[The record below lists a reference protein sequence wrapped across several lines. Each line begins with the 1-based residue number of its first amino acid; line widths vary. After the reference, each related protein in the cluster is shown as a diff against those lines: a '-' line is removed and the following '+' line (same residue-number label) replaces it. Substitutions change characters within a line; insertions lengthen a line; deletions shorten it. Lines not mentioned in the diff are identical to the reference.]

1 MSDNPLLRSLNAKI
15 WIGDELFIVD
25 CPESFARIL
34 EEKLGPDAAEYFRDC
49 AVCEDSF
56 DEYDCPG
63 ECDRLYDMQ
72 EGYERAIND
81 ALCNLEE
88 AQIRDLGKPWT
99 SGKVNVDLFNAAI
112 HKLENVL

>member
-1 MSDNPLLRSLNAKI
+1 MSDNTLLRSLNAKI

-56 DEYDCPG
+56 D
-63 ECDRLYDMQ
+63 
-72 EGYERAIND
+72 
-81 ALCNLEE
+81 
-88 AQIRDLGKPWT
+88 
-99 SGKVNVDLFNAAI
+99 
-112 HKLENVL
+112 